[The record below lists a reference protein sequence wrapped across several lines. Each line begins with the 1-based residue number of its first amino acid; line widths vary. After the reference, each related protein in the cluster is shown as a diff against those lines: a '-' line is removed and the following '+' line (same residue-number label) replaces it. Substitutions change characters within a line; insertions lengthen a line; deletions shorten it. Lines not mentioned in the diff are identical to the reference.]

1 MTFDNDDMDSSE
13 GHVPLLLILSSKLS
27 CFLFV
32 CFLFCFFRENHVSN
46 HVVGRTDQLP
56 QELIVK
62 SEGTEIFSQELPR
75 VGVVVIIVVVRA
87 QNNHISHQFP

>member
-1 MTFDNDDMDSSE
+1 M
-13 GHVPLLLILSSKLS
+13 SSKLS
-27 CFLFV
+27 CFL
-32 CFLFCFFRENHVSN
+32 FFRENHVSN

-75 VGVVVIIVVVRA
+75 VGVVVVTVVVRA
-87 QNNHISHQFP
+87 QINHNFDQFLVQDSTV